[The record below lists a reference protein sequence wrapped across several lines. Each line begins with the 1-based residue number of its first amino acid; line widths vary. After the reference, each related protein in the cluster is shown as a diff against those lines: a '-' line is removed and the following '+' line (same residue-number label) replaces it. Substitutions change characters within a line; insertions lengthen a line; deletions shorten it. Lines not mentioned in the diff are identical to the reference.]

1 MLVFDKILEGATI
14 FLSGVGNTARYSKG
28 EIEEA
33 VVIKV
38 NPKSVV
44 LKIGNNNRETK
55 LYKHCNQNDYGNH
68 LEDGSNGGYG
78 CYYSKLDIIME
89 KEAHNVIRAIQDA
102 AMRGGN
108 SISRVDTIMSL
119 CGEYKAKFE

>member
-1 MLVFDKILEGATI
+1 MLVFDKILEGGTI

-33 VVIKV
+33 IVVKV

-44 LKIGNNNRETK
+44 LKIGTNNSETK
-55 LYKHCNQNDYGNH
+55 LYKHCNQGDYGNR
-68 LEDGSNGGYG
+68 LEDGVNGGYD

-89 KEAHNVIRAIQDA
+89 KEAHNVIGLYKMQPNVVAIA
-102 AMRGGN
+102 
-108 SISRVDTIMSL
+108 
-119 CGEYKAKFE
+119 

>member
-1 MLVFDKILEGATI
+1 MLVFDKILEGGTI

-33 VVIKV
+33 IVVKV

-44 LKIGNNNRETK
+44 LKIGTDNREMK
-55 LYKHCNQNDYGNH
+55 LGKHCNQSDYGNR
-68 LEDGSNGGYG
+68 LEDGGNGGYD

-89 KEAHNVIRAIQDA
+89 KEA
-102 AMRGGN
+102 
-108 SISRVDTIMSL
+108 IM
-119 CGEYKAKFE
+119 